1 VSTFI
6 TDFPPSLGQEVAGG
20 QHYMIIDSYES
31 RNAVAAGGVG
41 NHLSSIGLYIP
52 AASLSTGYDGNYE
65 NSAGGALKAELGSDV
80 MSALSG
86 GGGVP
91 GSAGQ
96 GGIDL
101 KKLTAAVLNAGA
113 GFASKTAA
121 AKADTGGFIS
131 ASGNSPNN
139 YMALVYGGPN
149 TFREHSFTFKFF
161 PKNLSESNTVRAI
174 IEEFKRGTLPRM
186 SSITG
191 GGVSGNTL
199 TDPFFKSPRQHKIK
213 LMKGGSGQSRSGGE
227 NPYLFEI
234 GTSVIT
240 DMKVNY
246 DPQSTVGFHSDG
258 SPVQIDLSLTFKE
271 TAFEISQ
278 DNVSGQAN
286 VDLSQPIQQNQS
298 AAANTGDDENL
309 NSLGLADI

>member
-1 VSTFI
+1 M
-6 TDFPPSLGQEVAGG
+6 DFNK
-20 QHYMIIDSYES
+20 I
-31 RNAVAAGGVG
+31 AAA
-41 NHLSSIGLYIP
+41 IK
-52 AASLSTGYDGNYE
+52 T
-65 NSAGGALKAELGSDV
+65 
-80 MSALSG
+80 
-86 GGGVP
+86 
-91 GSAGQ
+91 
-96 GGIDL
+96 
-101 KKLTAAVLNAGA
+101 AGA
-113 GFASKTAA
+113 AKLNQLVA

-149 TFREHSFTFKFF
+149 TFREHTFAFKFF
-161 PKNLSESNTVRAI
+161 PKNLTESNTVKAI
-174 IEEFKRGTLPRM
+174 VEEFKRGTLPRM

-191 GGVSGNTL
+191 GGVTGNTL

-246 DPQSTVGFHSDG
+246 DPQQTVGFHSDG

-271 TAFEISQ
+271 IAFEISQ

-286 VDLSQPIQQNQS
+286 VDLSQSIQQNQS
-298 AAANTGDDENL
+298 SVQSAQSAQEFTQSRLDSGTFLTD
-309 NSLGLADI
+309 GRGF